1 MHPLRIARRRLLG
14 GLAASIVG
22 LSGTTATMAQQP
34 AAAQPVAPLAKEPE
48 VRVGKSG
55 ELLVPLGGVVRFTPK
70 PAGFKDVLNQNQ
82 EVLTVAQDAADANA
96 LLLTGRIPGLTRLV
110 VTYADGRSTQYE
122 VIVQPDYDL
131 LRRVIQRA
139 VPTASVEVIPGV
151 GTGVILT
158 GYVNKVEDVDII
170 LRIAEAATA
179 GAGGQQPGGAQQQN
193 VINAIQVGG
202 VQHVQIE
209 VVVAQV
215 DRTELRERGFDFSV
229 NQPSAQFGSFV
240 SALIA
245 PQSGALGGGLA
256 GLGGLGSVN
265 PGGAA
270 NLQLGLTSPG
280 IFMALRAL
288 RAEGLAKFLSEPKV
302 VTQSGRPAIIR
313 SGGQQAVLG
322 NTAGGLGSISVDR
335 VPVGTTLEVLPI
347 VYGNG
352 KIYLEV
358 APSIVT
364 TNQALGIQTSA
375 GFSPGF
381 NEQSTVASV
390 MLESGQTFAIGG
402 LLETQVSGS
411 TSRVPV
417 LGDIP
422 YVGAAFSR
430 ISYETRERE
439 LVVLVTPRLAEP
451 MDCTQVP
458 NQVPGLETR
467 NPDDYELYLEGLL
480 EAPRGQR
487 QVWNGRCYNAAWKCD
502 PNGLFPCKG
511 NICTGANGSCATP
524 GLYPTTVKPASYSP
538 LPAAQPATT
547 NTSSGAVIPVL
558 PAEATTPYVP
568 QTSTT
573 GQPEVN
579 VTLPEI
585 VPIGEGQ

>member
-34 AAAQPVAPLAKEPE
+34 AAAQPAAPLAKEPE

-55 ELLVPLGGVVRFTPK
+55 ELLVPLGGVVRFTPR

-229 NQPSAQFGSFV
+229 TQPSAQFGSFISGLIQTPAV
-240 SALIA
+240 SSLLN
-245 PQSGALGGGLA
+245 QS
-256 GLGGLGSVN
+256 
-265 PGGAA
+265 A
-270 NLQLGLTSPG
+270 NMQLGLTSPG
-280 IFMALRAL
+280 IFAALRAL
-288 RAEGLAKFLSEPKV
+288 RAEGLAKFLSEPKI

-313 SGGQQAVLG
+313 SGGQQSVLG
-322 NTAGGLGSISVDR
+322 ATAGGLGSISVER

-430 ISYETRERE
+430 ISHETRERE

-524 GLYPTTVKPASYSP
+524 GLYPATVKPASYSP
-538 LPAAQPATT
+538 LPAAQPAMS

-558 PAEATTPYVP
+558 PAEAITPYVP
-568 QTSTT
+568 QTNTT